1 MCVYCENRIWNVS
14 RHMSRNHS
22 KESLVQEALQH
33 RLNSS
38 HRRNAWKRIT
48 RLGDFNANI
57 QLMKDY
63 KEPLFVVRKRE
74 AKPDKELPCSM
85 CKGFFKGSL
94 IYKHRIN
101 CFMRSSVAGTHTTST
116 SRILLNSELAQDKFY
131 DFYTEILANMKRG
144 NEYHLHIQNDSFLL
158 LFGSIEMQ
166 RKETNKY
173 KDIRYTLRCIAKLM
187 IEFKKVANLE
197 DVSAKDLLLLKN
209 FENIVTAMKNRSGY
223 KGPRKIKT
231 PHITLKLGFSLK
243 TLADIVSLKYLKEG
257 LDSQVSNCEKFLM
270 LYGKEYSIYAKNAK
284 AIYGK

>member
-1 MCVYCENRIWNVS
+1 MPG
-14 RHMSRNHS
+14 
-22 KESLVQEALQH
+22 
-33 RLNSS
+33 
-38 HRRNAWKRIT
+38 KRIT

-101 CFMRSSVAGTHTTST
+101 RFMRSSVAGTHTTST

-243 TLADIVSLKYLKEG
+243 TLVDIVSLKYLKEG